1 MLSFLT
7 INLGQMLIAQA
18 SFCPDPNGIQMI
30 IAAILISLLIAVTG
44 GMIVVIYLIVSTM
57 LASVSWVGFIT
68 GGIFAFLQL
77 PLDFHTLGFF
87 GVIWLFIVGG
97 IKLILGCG

>member
-1 MLSFLT
+1 MLLFLT

-30 IAAILISLLIAVTG
+30 VVAILIALLIAVTG
-44 GMIVVIYLIVSTM
+44 GMIVAIYAIASTI
-57 LASVSWVGFIT
+57 LAGLSWLGWIA
-68 GGIFAFLQL
+68 GIFGFLQL

-87 GVIWLFIVGG
+87 GVMWLFIVGG
-97 IKLILGCG
+97 IKSMLGCG

>member
-1 MLSFLT
+1 MLLFLT

-30 IAAILISLLIAVTG
+30 VVGILIALLIAVSG
-44 GMIVVIYLIVSTM
+44 GMIVAIYLIASTM
-57 LASVSWVGFIT
+57 LAGLSWVGLIT
-68 GGIFAFLQL
+68 EGIFSFLQL

-87 GVIWLFIVGG
+87 GVIMLFVVGG
-97 IKLILGCG
+97 IKEMLGCG

>member
-1 MLSFLT
+1 MLLFMT

-30 IAAILISLLIAVTG
+30 VVAILIALLIAVTG
-44 GMIVVIYLIVSTM
+44 GMIVAIYAIGSTM
-57 LASVSWVGFIT
+57 LAGLSWLGFIT
-68 GGIFAFLQL
+68 GIFGYLQL

-87 GVIWLFIVGG
+87 GVMWLFIVGG
-97 IKLILGCG
+97 IKSMLGCG